1 MKFEYLYNVGDKVF
15 CNDSI
20 VTIKRRYGKEN
31 EPAYLIEESSRI
43 VFEKSLSPIME
54 IKKELKEERGIS
66 EEGEKLF
73 KQSLKEKDEKEYKQY
88 LYDIDN
94 KYSSLSKYS
103 RNLNL
108 LAIKNELN
116 PTYFREKEV
125 NEIKTILL
133 RRTKPNPILTGVA
146 GCGKTAII
154 EELARSYVNDYLNNE
169 NNENNET
176 FPIIYDLSL
185 NSLLSGSRYRGDFE
199 EKLQNILNIV
209 STNKKIIIFI
219 DEIHTINDI
228 GTAEGATSAGQ
239 ILKPALAR
247 GDIRCIGATTEEE
260 YNQYIMNDKALARR
274 FSKVEIKILTGDTR
288 KKCIDNII
296 KEYGNYFKINTNSI
310 DADSI
315 INLIDNIIPN
325 KIFPDNVIDI
335 IDETLATAKFQN
347 KKEITI
353 KDINAI
359 VTRMTGYLII

>member
-15 CNDSI
+15 YNNRV
-20 VTIKRRYGKEN
+20 VTIKRKYGKEN
-31 EPAYLIEESSRI
+31 EPAYLIEEYPGI
-43 VFEKSLSPIME
+43 VFEKFCSSTIE
-54 IKKELKEERGIS
+54 KVKKDLKEEKHER
-66 EEGEKLF
+66 EEA
-73 KQSLKEKDEKEYKQY
+73 YKQY

-94 KYSSLSKYS
+94 KFSSLSKYS

-108 LAIKNELN
+108 LAIKDELN

-133 RRTKPNPILTGVA
+133 RRTKPNPMLTGVA
-146 GCGKTAII
+146 GCGKTAVI
-154 EELARSYVNDYLNNE
+154 EELARSYVNDYLNNI
-169 NNENNET
+169 NNEI

-185 NSLLSGSRYRGDFE
+185 NSLLSGSKYRGDFE

-209 STNKKIIIFI
+209 STNKNIIIFI
-219 DEIHTINDI
+219 DEIHTINDV
-228 GTAEGATSAGQ
+228 GNAEGAMSAGQ

-260 YNQYIMNDKALARR
+260 YNQYIINDKALARR
-274 FSKVEIKILTGDTR
+274 FSKIEIKMLTGNTR
-288 KKCIDNII
+288 NKCIDNII
-296 KEYGNYFKINTNSI
+296 KEYGNYFKINTNLI
-310 DADSI
+310 DVDSI
-315 INLIDNIIPN
+315 VNLIDNIVPN

-353 KDINAI
+353 KDINTT
-359 VTRMTGYLII
+359 VTRMIGYLII